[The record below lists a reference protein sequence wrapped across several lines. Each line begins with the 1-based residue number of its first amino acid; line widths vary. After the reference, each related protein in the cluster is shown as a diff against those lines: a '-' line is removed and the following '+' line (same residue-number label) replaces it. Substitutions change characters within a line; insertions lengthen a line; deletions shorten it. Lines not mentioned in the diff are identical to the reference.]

1 MAESLL
7 AVQRLSKV
15 FRLSGGFF
23 RRSAERITAVHDVS
37 FSMAASDTLG
47 LVGESGCG
55 KSTLAKLLVG
65 LLTPTEGA
73 VSIRGRRLAA
83 LRGEAMRTTR
93 RSVQLIFQDPTNSL
107 NPRMTVE
114 EILAEPLVI
123 HRLVPRR
130 GRRERIVELLQAVQL
145 PAAYLARVPRELSG
159 GGRQRVRG
167 GG

>member
-7 AVQRLSKV
+7 DVQRLSKV
-15 FRLSGGFF
+15 FRMRGGFF
-23 RRSAERITAVHDVS
+23 RRSAERITAVRDVS

-73 VSIRGRRLAA
+73 VSIRGRQLAA
-83 LRGEAMRTTR
+83 LRGAAMRTTR

-114 EILAEPLVI
+114 EILAEPFVI
-123 HRLVPRR
+123 HRLVPSRR
-130 GRRERIVELLQAVQL
+130 RRERIV
-145 PAAYLARVPRELSG
+145 
-159 GGRQRVRG
+159 
-167 GG
+167 